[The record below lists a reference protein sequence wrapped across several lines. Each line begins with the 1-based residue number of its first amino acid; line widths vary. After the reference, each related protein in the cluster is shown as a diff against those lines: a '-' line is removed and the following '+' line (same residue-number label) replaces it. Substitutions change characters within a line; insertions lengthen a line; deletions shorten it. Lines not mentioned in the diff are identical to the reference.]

1 MGRAFA
7 AGATLAVSDLVLLCG
22 AGEQLRTE
30 VTGFADGHGLRVEEF
45 AADALPT
52 AEEPQLVVVSGAC
65 EEPVRVAR
73 RVSRLWPR
81 CMILLLLD
89 HKNVPAYS
97 MLGANARVASPDN
110 IAARLEQTWLEL
122 KRSRRHRTQL
132 AKINQK
138 LAAPGHSERRSLETS
153 DRYLATLLACA
164 HDAILSLDSNG
175 GIVTWNPAAA
185 RLFGY
190 SEGEVVGQNVRIL
203 QGQGQVW
210 QPTASTESS
219 LTGTRHEL
227 TLKRKDGG
235 HFAGEV
241 TSAPI
246 LDPGGAFL
254 GTAIVVRDATARY
267 ETEALLRQMRHAAEA
282 ASHAKTTFLAH
293 MSHEIRTPLG
303 AILGFAD
310 LLGNPDVDPED
321 RKLFLETIQRNGRT
335 LIRLIDDVLDLSKV
349 EAGKLEIV
357 LEQVALGPL
366 LADVRGLL
374 RAKAAEQGNELHIVV
389 ATPVPES
396 IVTDVTRLKQI
407 ITNIAGNSLKFT
419 TCGRVTITLSL
430 QGRQLELLVADT
442 GRGID
447 RANWDKLFQ
456 PFSQEDATTTREF
469 GGTGLGLALARN
481 LARKLGGDV
490 ELVDSTVGVGS
501 TFRIRVD
508 CGSLAGVPLVPEF
521 ADAATPAPDPW
532 LPDPALLRG
541 LKILVAED
549 LAENRFLVQRA
560 LVAAG
565 AEVDVCENG
574 AQALALARNGRY
586 DALVLDIQMPLV
598 DGRSVARQ
606 LRSEGNEGPIIALTA
621 HAIVAE
627 RQASLDA
634 GCTAHLTKPVN
645 FGELVATL
653 REVTGL

>member
-1 MGRAFA
+1 MRNELTEFA
-7 AGATLAVSDLVLLCG
+7 KRHQV
-22 AGEQLRTE
+22 
-30 VTGFADGHGLRVEEF
+30 RVEEF
-45 AADALPT
+45 VADALPT
-52 AEEPQLVVVSGAC
+52 GEEPQLVVVSGAC
-65 EEPVRVAR
+65 EEPVRVGR

-89 HKNVPAYS
+89 SKNVPAYS
-97 MLGANARVASPDN
+97 MLGANARVASADSFG
-110 IAARLEQTWLEL
+110 ARLEQTWLEL
-122 KRSRRHRTQL
+122 RRSRRHRMQL
-132 AKINQK
+132 ANLNQK
-138 LAAPGHSERRSLETS
+138 LAAPGSSERRNLETS

-164 HDAILSLDSNG
+164 HDAILSLDPRGS
-175 GIVTWNPAAA
+175 IVTWNPAAA

-190 SEGEVVGQNVRIL
+190 SEAEVVGNNVRLL
-203 QGQGQVW
+203 QVQGQVW
-210 QPTASTESS
+210 EPTASTQSS
-219 LTGTRHEL
+219 VTGTRHEL

-235 HFAGEV
+235 HFAAEV

-246 LDPGGAFL
+246 TDPGGAFL
-254 GTAIVVRDATARY
+254 GTAVVVRDATARY

-310 LLGNPDVDPED
+310 LLGNPDVDPQD
-321 RKLFLETIQRNGRT
+321 RQFFLETIQRNGRT

-357 LEQVALGPL
+357 IDKVPLGLL

-374 RAKAAEQGNELHIVV
+374 GSKAAEQGNELHIVV
-389 ATPVPES
+389 ATPVPET
-396 IVTDVTRLKQI
+396 ILTDVTRLKQI

-430 QGRQLELLVADT
+430 QGRQLELLVEDT
-442 GRGID
+442 GRGIE

-469 GGTGLGLALARN
+469 GGTGLGLALART

-490 ELVDSTVGVGS
+490 ELVDSTVGIGS
-501 TFRIRVD
+501 KFLISID
-508 CGSLAGVPLVPEF
+508 CGSLAGVPLVSEFPES
-521 ADAATPAPDPW
+521 ATPTPEPW
-532 LPDPALLRG
+532 LPDPSLLRG

-574 AQALALARNGRY
+574 AQALSQARDGRY

-606 LRSEGNEGPIIALTA
+606 LRSEGHTGPIIALTA
-621 HAIVAE
+621 HAILAE

-645 FGELVATL
+645 FAELVRTL
-653 REVTGL
+653 REVTSW